1 MQEIES
7 VTILVFGSHPDIT
20 EYVARSLK
28 RAGYRV
34 LPSLTREDTLRH
46 ITQDSVDAMV
56 LGGPTAHEAADEV
69 IAALKGRWPW
79 APVLYPTSP
88 DEVLEL
94 VKRQF
99 TEDVS

>member
-1 MQEIES
+1 VEEIES
-7 VTILVFGSHPDIT
+7 VTILVFGSHPEIT
-20 EYVARSLK
+20 RYVTRSLK

-46 ITQDSVDAMV
+46 IEESSVDAMV
-56 LGGPTAHEAADEV
+56 LGGPTAHDAADEV

-88 DEVLEL
+88 DDVLEL

-99 TEDVS
+99 TEDVT